1 MRQNVA
7 ILLRDFSN
15 YTAGGVTMTEEVD
28 ILSKEAIKMDLALI
42 KSCLKLVN
50 QTIVCSKEKGEN
62 FSASENEELHILV
75 SKIDRNLNKI
85 KENISW

>member
-1 MRQNVA
+1 
-7 ILLRDFSN
+7 
-15 YTAGGVTMTEEVD
+15 MTEEDD

-50 QTIVCSKEKGEN
+50 QTIVYSKEKGEN

>member
-1 MRQNVA
+1 M
-7 ILLRDFSN
+7 
-15 YTAGGVTMTEEVD
+15 MEEVD

-62 FSASENEELHILV
+62 FSASENEELHVLV
-75 SKIDRNLNKI
+75 SKIDRNLNRVKRNRQYEADNNTGSGANMTYLF
-85 KENISW
+85 K